1 MACFHVYW
9 IGYCPLKSIKQKKIL
24 FITVAGMDY
33 EEYHTTL
40 SFDACVPSLC
50 RTVRVSDDC
59 ALENEET
66 FLLSL
71 AETNNLDPRVKID
84 RGIGLVT
91 IRDRDS
97 MHALKTRT
105 FAIR

>member
-1 MACFHVYW
+1 
-9 IGYCPLKSIKQKKIL
+9 
-24 FITVAGMDY
+24 MDY

-40 SFDACVPSLC
+40 SFDACETRLC
-50 RTVRVSDDC
+50 GTVRVSDDC

-66 FLLSL
+66 FHLLL
-71 AETNNLDPRVKID
+71 TETNNLDPRVKID

-97 MHALKTRT
+97 MHALKTCT